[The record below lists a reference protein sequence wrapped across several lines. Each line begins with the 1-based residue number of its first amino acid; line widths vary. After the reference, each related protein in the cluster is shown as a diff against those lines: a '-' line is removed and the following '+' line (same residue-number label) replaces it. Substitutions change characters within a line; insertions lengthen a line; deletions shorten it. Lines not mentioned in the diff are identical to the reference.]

1 MIEQFPP
8 DFPYDDFHERTSAAD
23 QLLDEHMAVEALFAN
38 SLIAYTHAREAD
50 LLYTP
55 EALVMSG
62 TWQKY
67 EQRVAALARSNRN
80 NDPFSA
86 FLKKDRTQGWASV
99 NTRQASRSACVRMA
113 GQVIAEH
120 APIFWKEVLWLTD
133 AGPARS
139 SLISEL
145 NGKVDAEAMAR
156 MRAARETLS
165 RTERNGLAGAV
176 AFLIAMPPDPEHRG
190 LRRRQPTVDTNPKK
204 KPAPAIVALR
214 ALNRHEDNKRK
225 THPTYCWRDH
235 FWKMALTDDY
245 VSAQR
250 CAIIAALM
258 LTGCRPVELS
268 ERLGVTVEL
277 GEANGESILAFAV
290 RGAKTAPELGPE
302 LEGKGQALRRIEMT
316 CQSPESIWLRD
327 HIAQSGSAHLEIK
340 EATTPRSPTG
350 MWLSPAEQE
359 RRLSVSLGKQMT
371 RLGARAFPKQ
381 RKNVTPYVFRH
392 ALAADMKADEMISDQ
407 TIAACLGQQSTRT
420 LRHYGGSNRG
430 RKLRS
435 VRSQQIIRVTA
446 SSPIRRQK
454 QGPFYDLGS
463 DFGAN

>member
-1 MIEQFPP
+1 MTEQLPP
-8 DFPYDDFHERTSAAD
+8 GSSYDDFHERTSAAD
-23 QLLDEHMAVEALFAN
+23 QLLDKHMAVETLFAI
-38 SLIAYTHAREAD
+38 SLIAYTHAQEAD
-50 LLYTP
+50 LLYTA
-55 EALVMSG
+55 EALVASG

-67 EQRVAALARSNRN
+67 EQRVAALARSDRN

-86 FLKKDRTQGWASV
+86 FLKKDRTRGWASV
-99 NTRQASRSACVRMA
+99 NTRQASRSALVRMA
-113 GQVIAEH
+113 GQVVAEL
-120 APIFWKEVLWLTD
+120 APVFWKEVLWLTE
-133 AGPARS
+133 AGPART

-145 NGKVDAEAMAR
+145 SGTVDAEAMER
-156 MRAARETLS
+156 MRAALETLS
-165 RTERNGLAGAV
+165 VMERNRLAEAV
-176 AFLIAMPPDPEHRG
+176 AFLIAMPPDPEHRA
-190 LRRRQPTVDTNPKK
+190 LRRRQPKEDTNPKK
-204 KPAPAIVALR
+204 KLAPAIIALR

-225 THPTYCWRDH
+225 KHPTYCWRDH
-235 FWKMALTDDY
+235 FWKMALADDY
-245 VSAQR
+245 FSAQR
-250 CAIIAALM
+250 CAIIATLM

-302 LEGKGQALRRIEMT
+302 LGGKGQALRRIEMT

-327 HIAQSGSAHLEIK
+327 YIAQSGSARLEIK
-340 EATTPRSPTG
+340 EATTPRSPSG
-350 MWLSPAEQE
+350 IWLSVAEQE
-359 RRLSVSLGKQMT
+359 RRLTVSLGKLMT
-371 RLGARAFPKQ
+371 RLGVRAFPRQ

-392 ALAADMKADEMISDQ
+392 ALAADMRADERISDEI
-407 TIAACLGQQSTRT
+407 IAACLGQQSTRT
-420 LRHYGGSNRG
+420 LQHYGGSNRG

-463 DFGAN
+463 DLGAN

>member
-1 MIEQFPP
+1 MTEQLPLGSS
-8 DFPYDDFHERTSAAD
+8 YDNLHKRTAAAD
-23 QLLDEHMAVEALFAN
+23 QLLDETMAVEAFFAN

-55 EALVMSG
+55 QALVASG

-67 EQRVAALARSNRN
+67 EQRAAALARSNRN
-80 NDPFSA
+80 NDPFEA

-99 NTRQASRSACVRMA
+99 NTRQASRSALVRMA

-120 APIFWKEVLWLTD
+120 APVFWKEALTLTK

-139 SLISEL
+139 SLIKQL
-145 NGKVDAEAMAR
+145 NGTVDAEAMAR
-156 MRAARETLS
+156 MRAAGETLS
-165 RTERNGLAGAV
+165 ETERNRLAEAV
-176 AFLIAMPPDPEHRG
+176 AFLIAMPPDPEHRA
-190 LRRRQPTVDTNPKK
+190 LRSRQPKEDANPKK
-204 KPAPAIVALR
+204 QPAPGIVALR

-225 THPTYCWRDH
+225 KHPTYCWRDH

-245 VSAQR
+245 FSAQR
-250 CAIIAALM
+250 CAIIATLM
-258 LTGCRPVELS
+258 LIGCRPVELS

-302 LEGKGQALRRIEMT
+302 LGGKGQALRSIGMI

-327 HIAQSGSAHLEIK
+327 HIAQSGNARLEIK
-340 EATTPRSPTG
+340 EATTPRSPSG
-350 MWLSPAEQE
+350 MWLSVAEQE
-359 RRLSVSLGKQMT
+359 RRLTVSLGKLMT

-392 ALAADMKADEMISDQ
+392 ALAADMKADERISDE

-420 LRHYGGSNRG
+420 LRHYGGSNGG

-435 VRSQQIIRVTA
+435 VRSQQILRVTA

-454 QGPFYDLGS
+454 QGPFSDLGS
-463 DFGAN
+463 DLGAN